1 MAFLVADRTLQTG
14 TANTTVSFS
23 LSGSVVGFQTFSSI
37 GDGNSTY
44 YSANDGTNWEVG
56 IGTYTASG
64 TTLSRNTI
72 LSSSNSNAAVTFS
85 GTVTVWSDYPSAITP
100 LSYTALTQQNFGGF
114 L

>member
-23 LSGSVVGFQTFSSI
+23 LTGSVVGFQTFSYI

-44 YSANDGTNWEVG
+44 YSATDGTNWEVG
-56 IGTYTASG
+56 VGTYTASG
-64 TTLSRNTI
+64 TTLSRNNI

-85 GTVTVWSDYPSAITP
+85 GTVTVWSDFPSSTIR
-100 LSYTALTQQNFGGF
+100 LSNTAVQQQNFGGF